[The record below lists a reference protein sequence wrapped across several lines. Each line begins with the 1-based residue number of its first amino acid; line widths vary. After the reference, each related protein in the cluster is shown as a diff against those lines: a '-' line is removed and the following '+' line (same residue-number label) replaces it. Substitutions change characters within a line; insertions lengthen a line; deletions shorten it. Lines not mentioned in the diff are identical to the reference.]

1 MKLMYSKRPPNHER
15 MELES
20 FDRPPRKSYFRR

>member
-1 MKLMYSKRPPNHER
+1 MYSKRPPNCER